1 MISKKSFCISIGLF
15 FSIILSFIFSASA
28 SDADRVK
35 QLIDIIRKGPS
46 LYRTQEAAAAYVRFN
61 PQGAGFA
68 VTDEASLAAIKQSIR
83 AAISLSDMGSAAKE
97 AVPAL
102 IEVFPRAEHVALIA
116 NAQYGPGVG
125 KFEDWVQ
132 TYVLSAKNKFVLSSP
147 FIEYQTLSRCEQ
159 FVEASAF
166 TDIRSKRTAEKGQRI
181 VEALADIYVVLRINA
196 AACALS
202 SITGVSPGTTPDAWR
217 SWYASIQ
224 VSAAPAPAS
233 PVTAS
238 NKVTII
244 TTPANPPLDYVVGG
258 RYQMRLSTGDVITG
272 TLEGADE
279 SSITFRL
286 DNGGRYIYEK
296 SFIRERTL
304 LSAPYSPTYSPTY
317 SPAPAQSAP
326 PAPARAY
333 PGSVSYDELMNL
345 TYSGKMMEVYLQNGS
360 VLKGTLGVVDAS
372 ILHLNVDGVEM
383 PVSRS
388 VILRIAVVPDP
399 SSTKPATGGA
409 GGSSGGP
416 TPW

>member
-1 MISKKSFCISIGLF
+1 MISRNINHLSTGLF
-15 FSIILSFIFSASA
+15 LSLVLSLIFSASA

-35 QLIDIIRKGPS
+35 QLIDIIKKGPS

-61 PQGAGFA
+61 PQGAMPA

-83 AAISLSDMGSAAKE
+83 AAINLSSMGSAAKE
-97 AVPAL
+97 AVPTL
-102 IEVFPRAEHVALIA
+102 IEVFPRAEHVALIS

-132 TYVLSAKNKFVLSSP
+132 TYALSAKNKFVLSSP

-159 FVEASAF
+159 FVEATAF
-166 TDIRSKRTAEKGQRI
+166 TDIRTKRTSGQRI

-202 SITGVSPGTTPDAWR
+202 SITGVSPGNTPEAWR

-224 VSAAPAPAS
+224 VSAAPAPAVPSS
-233 PVTAS
+233 PPA
-238 NKVTII
+238 KVTYI
-244 TTPANPPLDYVVGG
+244 TTPANPPPDYVVGG
-258 RYQMRLSTGDVITG
+258 RYQIRLSTGDVIVG

-296 SFIRERTL
+296 SFVRDRTL
-304 LSAPYSPTYSPTY
+304 ISAPYNVQPS
-317 SPAPAQSAP
+317 P
-326 PAPARAY
+326 PATTSTYVQPAG
-333 PGSVSYDELMNL
+333 PSSISYEELMNL
-345 TYSGKMMEVYLQNGS
+345 TYSGKMMEVYMQNGS
-360 VLKGTLGVVDAS
+360 VLRGTLGVVDAS
-372 ILHLNVDGVEM
+372 ILHLNVDGAEM

-388 VILRIAVVPDP
+388 VILRISLVPDP
-399 SSTKPATGGA
+399 ADIKPANKPA
-409 GGSSGGP
+409 GSSGGP
-416 TPW
+416 TAW